1 MRILFAGSPEVALP
15 SLGALLAT
23 DHTLCGVVS
32 QPARPVGRSKTLTP
46 TAVAAFATEN
56 HLPLATPD
64 SVEGLLE
71 AVTSFRPEVAV
82 VVAYGRILSPELL
95 ASLPR
100 GWWNVHFSLLPRWRG
115 AAPVQHAIL
124 EGDTV
129 TGVTLFKIVP
139 ELDAGPIA
147 SSVSVD
153 IEPLDS
159 QGSLLE
165 RMSSLAAPLVVD
177 LVYRL
182 HGGDIALLD
191 QQGEATFAP
200 KFQKRAGAL
209 RLTEPAEV
217 LDRRIRALT
226 PEPGAKVLRA
236 DNDVS
241 IGIVSAELVTNV
253 ERIAPGELRYSHGLV
268 LLGTGTTPLVLNVV
282 QPAGKKPMPAGDWYR
297 GLPQGVVIHAT

>member
-1 MRILFAGSPEVALP
+1 
-15 SLGALLAT
+15 
-23 DHTLCGVVS
+23 
-32 QPARPVGRSKTLTP
+32 
-46 TAVAAFATEN
+46 
-56 HLPLATPD
+56 
-64 SVEGLLE
+64 
-71 AVTSFRPEVAV
+71 
-82 VVAYGRILSPELL
+82 
-95 ASLPR
+95 
-100 GWWNVHFSLLPRWRG
+100 
-115 AAPVQHAIL
+115 
-124 EGDTV
+124 
-129 TGVTLFKIVP
+129 
-139 ELDAGPIA
+139 
-147 SSVSVD
+147 
-153 IEPLDS
+153 
-159 QGSLLE
+159 
-165 RMSSLAAPLVVD
+165 MSSLAAPLVVD